1 MIAQDVFVITMN
13 LMDEISQDGTYA
25 GYSDDY
31 KKKAWPILTTLQ
43 TELLPLSVD
52 PIAITTDQSVLQVD
66 DRTANMVLPYG
77 LAAHLLI
84 TEDTT
89 RASFFNSRYDELKRR
104 RPAKIAKITDVYGVV
119 DGVSDTDTT
128 TTTTTTTD
136 TSTSTTDTST
146 TGYGGG
152 EF

>member
-31 KKKAWPILTTLQ
+31 KKKSWSILTTLQ

-52 PIAITTDQSVLQVD
+52 PIAITSDQSTLQVD

-104 RPAKIAKITDVYGVV
+104 RPAKIAKITDVYGVS
-119 DGVSDTDTT
+119 DGFSDTNTT
-128 TTTTTTTD
+128 TS
-136 TSTSTTDTST
+136 TSTSTTNTST